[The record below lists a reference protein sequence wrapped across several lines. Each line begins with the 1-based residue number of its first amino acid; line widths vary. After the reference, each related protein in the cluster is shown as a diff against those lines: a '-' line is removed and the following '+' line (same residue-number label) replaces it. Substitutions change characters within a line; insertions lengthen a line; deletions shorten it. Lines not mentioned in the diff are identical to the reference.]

1 MQCYS
6 VQPITVIFFPALV
19 LVKYGR
25 EIKTQIG
32 AGRVGIVVEKASYI
46 FLPIRI
52 WIWMASRIFYNFEV
66 IWNKSRLIPTLPDC

>member
-1 MQCYS
+1 M
-6 VQPITVIFFPALV
+6 TVIFFPALV
-19 LVKYGR
+19 MVKYGR
-25 EIKTQIG
+25 EIQTQIG
-32 AGRVGIVVEKASYI
+32 AGQVGIVVEKASYI